1 MNTQMNKLP
10 RLPLLAAGF
19 AAILVS
25 GIALGSLAISGQGF
39 DGRIAPAA
47 PAAAAPAVAAAGA
60 RSNRCAECGVIH
72 STRVV
77 EESAD
82 RHGANA
88 SGRMAVCSKGGNG
101 RNAALKH
108 EITVRLQDGSMRVIT
123 DAKPAKWSR
132 GEAVTII
139 AGLN

>member
-1 MNTQMNKLP
+1 MNTRANKPLH
-10 RLPLLAAGF
+10 LPLLVAGV

-25 GIALGSLAISGQGF
+25 GIALASLAISGQGF
-39 DGRIAPAA
+39 EGRFASAA
-47 PAAAAPAVAAAGA
+47 PAAAAPAVAAVGA
-60 RSNRCAECGVIH
+60 RSNRCAECGVIQ

-88 SGRMAVCSKGGNG
+88 SGRMAVCNKGGNG